1 MDKWTDP
8 FVGSGHIRKINHG
21 TRSYLGHPTLQS
33 GREYTLPNTMALPLS
48 DRAKVMP
55 ASPIRKLAPYA
66 DAAKKA
72 GVTVYHLNIGQPD
85 IPSPDTY
92 WNAVKNCKLSVLEY
106 SNSAG
111 IAELREKAAT
121 DFCRQGIQVTP
132 AQVLITTAGSES
144 LSIAMNVMCNAGDE
158 VIIPEPLY
166 ANYIGFAAGT
176 GVNVVPISTRIEDNF
191 ALPTSAE
198 FEKRITD
205 RTRAIVVCNPGNP
218 TGTIYSPGQLR
229 ELLDMARANNLYIIA
244 DEVYREFYFDGVRPT
259 SVLQLEGSDDNVVM
273 VDSVSKRYSLCGARI
288 GFFVTRN
295 ASLMDPAIRFAQARL
310 SSPTLEMIGVIGAL
324 DTPPEYFDSLRS
336 EYTAR
341 RDLLTK
347 RLRAMPGVV
356 CPDVQGAFYTMVR
369 LPIDDS
375 DRFCQWMLEEF
386 RHNGATVMMA
396 PGTGFYSTP
405 GSGKDEVRI
414 AYVLG
419 TERLGLA
426 MDCLE
431 AALAAYPG
439 RTLATV

>member
-1 MDKWTDP
+1 MRSWAAATSAKVTMEP
-8 FVGSGHIRKINHG
+8 KCYLAESGDR
-21 TRSYLGHPTLQS
+21 PWP
-33 GREYTLPNTMALPLS
+33 EYTRNIPMALPIS
-48 DRAKVMP
+48 DRAKAMP

-85 IPSPDTY
+85 IPSPDAY
-92 WNAVKNCKLSVLEY
+92 WKAVKECGLSVLEY

-111 IAELREKAAT
+111 IAELRDKAAA
-121 DFCRQGIQVTP
+121 DYCRQGIEVTP

-144 LSIAMNVMCNAGDE
+144 LSIAMNIMCNAGDE

-176 GVNVVPISTRIEDNF
+176 GVNVVPIPTRIEDNF
-191 ALPTSAE
+191 ALPPSSE

-218 TGTIYSPGQLR
+218 TGSIYSPAQLE
-229 ELLDMARANNLYIIA
+229 ELLAMAKANNVYIVA
-244 DEVYREFYFDGVRPT
+244 DEVYREFYFDGIRPT
-259 SVLQLEGSDDNVVM
+259 SVLQLEGSDENVVM

-295 ASLMDPAIRFAQARL
+295 PALIDPAVRFAQARL
-310 SSPTLEMIGVIGAL
+310 SSPTLEMLGVIGAL
-324 DTPPEYFDSLRS
+324 DTPEEYFQSLRS

-341 RDLLTK
+341 RDLLIK
-347 RLRAMPGVV
+347 RLRAMPGVL
-356 CPDVQGAFYTMVR
+356 CPDVQGAFYAMVR

-386 RHNGATVMMA
+386 RHGNETVMMA

-419 TERLGLA
+419 TDRIAKA

-431 AALAAYPG
+431 AALAVYPG
-439 RTLATV
+439 RTLAGAHH